1 MCNDS
6 SKESRDPFKLLTSVY
21 SLIRGRHYGGTA
33 KRSTLPV
40 YNGPIDN
47 FRGDVRPGN
56 YRADAGVSVR
66 INYKISLPV
75 NKFTMK
81 NLTILMVLGFVLI
94 APPVNAQVP
103 LATQIDILKAED
115 ELRFD
120 KTLESL
126 LKSPNEQIRIR
137 AALAAGRIGDER
149 AVAALI
155 ELLEKDSSF
164 DVRTMAAFALG
175 EIESIEAAEAIIS
188 AASDMKARP
197 EIRARAVEAA
207 GKIAAANATDDRSK
221 KLGAAIVEILIHE
234 HAKRSGPYPEL
245 VRQGI
250 TAALP
255 AKPEG
260 GAGAGKPIPG
270 FFEGENAADALNT
283 LARLRAKNANDEAR
297 KLLAEHKDPIVRANA
312 ARVLGAAEDAEA
324 LPLLIEAATRDRDSR
339 VRVSAIRS
347 LAQLKDPRAADRLIK
362 HGSELL
368 QVYEKAKKPDFIPV
382 EHSEFIEVAVALGQ
396 IIPNSFNDDAVKL
409 FRAFGKLDR
418 GHTPEVYIAR
428 VRIAPAPGE
437 GEEPEL
443 NHWKQYRTLAQ
454 IVGEFA
460 VLEPTD
466 EKGKEMK
473 VEAPGVLRPLAL
485 AFAEADPKDEAATI
499 LAGPDTL
506 RAYAR
511 FKTDDLDDL
520 LRTALKNKDVQMRT
534 AAASLLG
541 DRSATKENIESLKAA
556 AEYAIFNDLD
566 KNDAVL
572 AAINAIF
579 KLDKKASLPVIE
591 LAAGSTDL
599 VVRRRV
605 YEMLRDPE
613 IKEFHSSPILKPLS
627 RDHFLQVRPHSGK
640 GGRLGQVLNT
650 EADYRRAASRRNGS
664 VRAVLTTQK
673 GTFTIDL
680 LPEDAPLT
688 VDNFIKL
695 ANAKYFDGLEVHRV
709 VPNFVMQDGDPRGD
723 GTGGP
728 GWSIRCEINMLP
740 YERGVVGMALAGK
753 DTGGS
758 QWFVTHSPQPH
769 LDGGY
774 TVFGRVNETDM
785 KVVDSIVR
793 GDKIL
798 TVKITEARAR

>member
-1 MCNDS
+1 M
-6 SKESRDPFKLLTSVY
+6 FLTVQV
-21 SLIRGRHYGGTA
+21 A
-33 KRSTLPV
+33 
-40 YNGPIDN
+40 
-47 FRGDVRPGN
+47 
-56 YRADAGVSVR
+56 
-66 INYKISLPV
+66 
-75 NKFTMK
+75 
-81 NLTILMVLGFVLI
+81 
-94 APPVNAQVP
+94 AQVP
-103 LATQIDILKAED
+103 IATEVAILKAED
-115 ELRFD
+115 ALRYD
-120 KTLESL
+120 KALEGL

-137 AALAAGRIGDER
+137 AALAAGRIGDDR
-149 AVAALI
+149 AVPALI
-155 ELLEKDSSF
+155 NLLQGDASEK
-164 DVRTMAAFALG
+164 VRLMAAFALG
-175 EIESIEAAEAIIS
+175 EIESAEAADSIRLALSEVAEPR
-188 AASDMKARP
+188 RP
-197 EIRARAVEAA
+197 EPEKANVRGRLVEAA
-207 GKIAAANATDDRSK
+207 GKIVAANSQADAQDAKTAAAINALKS
-221 KLGAAIVEILIHE
+221 AIVFSLERELQSKESPNKETILL
-234 HAKRSGPYPEL
+234 GL
-245 VRQGI
+245 
-250 TAALP
+250 TAALRARP
-255 AKPEG
+255 D
-260 GAGAGKPIPG
+260 
-270 FFEGENAADALNT
+270 NAEVAVRKFLAYTDPDIIATALNT
-283 LARLRAKNANDEAR
+283 LTRVRAKNANRDAR
-297 KLLAEHKDPIVRANA
+297 DLLETHSHAIVRANA

-362 HGSELL
+362 HGNELL

-382 EHSEFIEVAVALGQ
+382 EHSEFVEVAVALGQ
-396 IIPNSFNDDAVKL
+396 IIPNSFNADAVKL
-409 FRAFGKLDR
+409 FQAFGKLDR

-473 VEAPGVLRPLAL
+473 EEAPGVLRPLAM
-485 AFAEADPKDEAATI
+485 AYAEADPKEEAATI

-541 DRSATKENIESLKAA
+541 DRSATKENLESLRSA

-579 KLDKKASLPVIE
+579 KLDKKASLPAIE

-613 IKEFHSSPILKPLS
+613 IKEFHSSPILKALS

-650 EADYRRAASRRNGS
+650 DADYRRAASRRNGT

-774 TVFGRVNETDM
+774 TVFGRVNESDM
-785 KVVDSIVR
+785 KVVDNIVR

-798 TVKITEARAR
+798 SVRIVGDARTR